1 MRRDRVAREK
11 AKALAEQLRSMKLEE
26 AAKKAVDDIEE
37 TLIYCDSHSECWPRI
52 RTNNYLERLN
62 RKSRRCTRVVGSF
75 PGGSLLSLHVGMCP
89 AAPCGRYPG
98 GNKEY
103 KKVVSTV
110 LRKLVCRLLDE

>member
-1 MRRDRVAREK
+1 
-11 AKALAEQLRSMKLEE
+11 MKLEE
-26 AAKKAVDDIEE
+26 AAKKAADDIEE

-52 RTNNYLERLN
+52 RTNNCLERLN

-98 GNKEY
+98 GS
-103 KKVVSTV
+103 KKYMNRLENDLKDASIAGR
-110 LRKLVCRLLDE
+110 LRSCQGP